1 MAVEIRR
8 HPLLQKF
15 FDAQHGEPMA
25 GDHRI
30 GLVAIIKQSN
40 NESNTPDA
48 FTVNVLR
55 IARDNKI
62 NSQAVFEVFG
72 WMLEAGFIAPVGPRH
87 YALTDEFK
95 RLAGH

>member
-15 FDAQHGEPMA
+15 FDAQQGEPMA

-30 GLVAIIKQSN
+30 GLIAIIKQ
-40 NESNTPDA
+40 SNTPDA

-62 NSQAVFEVFG
+62 NSQAVFEVFS
-72 WMLEAGFIAPVGPRH
+72 WMLEAGFIAPVGLRH
-87 YALTDEFK
+87 YTLTKEF
-95 RLAGH
+95 RVLAGH